1 MRCCLRSDSDLF
13 YLKVVDI
20 VRLLLLYINPPNPR
34 CDAVKA
40 TAEVD
45 LSNNALDKV
54 TSFKLY
60 TSRRLQL
67 KPRLSQLDMPATRA
81 TTKTND
87 NLSEP
92 MNGHK

>member
-1 MRCCLRSDSDLF
+1 MPCCLRSDSDVF

-20 VRLLLLYINPPNPR
+20 VRLLLLHINPPNPR
-34 CDAVKA
+34 CGAAKA

-45 LSNNALDKV
+45 LSDNALDKV

-81 TTKTND
+81 TTKTTTNC
-87 NLSEP
+87 LSQ
-92 MNGHK
+92 

>member
-13 YLKVVDI
+13 YSKVVDI
-20 VRLLLLYINPPNPR
+20 VRLLLLHINPPNPR

-40 TAEVD
+40 TAKVD
-45 LSNNALDKV
+45 LSDNALDKV

-60 TSRRLQL
+60 TSWWLQL

-81 TTKTND
+81 TTMKTTIC
-87 NLSEP
+87 LSQ
-92 MNGHK
+92 